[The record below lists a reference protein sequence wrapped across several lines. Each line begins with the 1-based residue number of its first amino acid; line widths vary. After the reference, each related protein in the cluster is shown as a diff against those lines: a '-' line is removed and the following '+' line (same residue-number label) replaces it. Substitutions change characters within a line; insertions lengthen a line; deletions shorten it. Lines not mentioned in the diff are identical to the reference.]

1 MNTEHKRAESLL
13 PWFVNGT
20 LDENELDF
28 VNDHLNRCTD
38 CRRAVAVEIDLARMI
53 SAPIETPGPDFESLR
68 DSLRGRLRGA
78 RRRRRRVRG
87 WLSGAAVTASVLI
100 AAGLLLTMPLQEPE
114 YEGLTS
120 PANLDS
126 GLVVQV
132 VFAPQ
137 TTERELRALLL
148 EGGGKVVEGP
158 SPRGVYRVSLPTEA
172 DAAAYAARLAGHPAV
187 RFAEAETP

>member
-1 MNTEHKRAESLL
+1 MNTEHQRAEKLL

-28 VNDHLNRCTD
+28 VNGHLTRCTD
-38 CRRAVAVEIDLARMI
+38 CRRAVAIEIDLARMI
-53 SAPIETPGPDFESLR
+53 SAPAETPALDFE
-68 DSLRGRLRGA
+68 SLRGRLRGA

-87 WLSGAAVTASVLI
+87 WLTGVAVAASFLI
-100 AAGLLLTMPLQEPE
+100 ASSLLLMIPLQKPE

-120 PANLDS
+120 PANVES

-137 TTERELRALLL
+137 TTERELRTLLL
-148 EGGGKVVEGP
+148 EGGGEVVEGP

-172 DAAAYAARLAGHPAV
+172 DAATYAARLAAHPAV
-187 RFAEAETP
+187 RFVEAEVP